1 MFKDERDF
9 DSPDSDESEDTEISE
24 GYTQEDLEKFARS
37 VEALLSKCANGQPW
51 DEGEPVW
58 LNDHTELN
66 YVMDDADVPEDCR
79 EEVADLV
86 SCPCCG
92 NSFELWEDVGR
103 KSEGELH
110 YESLMAEWYE
120 NHEHRLDAFYEFLTT
135 YPYLGTAHDF
145 GKEIRKVIS
154 EFPSTTVSNDLFY
167 RARRIESGRE
177 YSLEDFVPPDPAK
190 CFVGEGRYNHAGQVV
205 MYLSADKIGAAVECI
220 RDGENRA
227 WIHGFRISQIEKILD
242 LTADEDW
249 ADENIQLLAFGL
261 IHSGAVRRF
270 ADRSN
275 SWKPEYFVPR
285 FIADCARE
293 KGFNGILF
301 KSVRHWNSNLV
312 LFNYDPATVLPEG
325 DPEIVQIRDWKQY
338 ERQLKKFTAGPETRA
353 GFQVPDRIDL
363 GFTVDE
369 I

>member
-1 MFKDERDF
+1 MVKDERDF
-9 DSPDSDESEDTEISE
+9 DSPDSDESEDTGISE
-24 GYTQEDLEKFARS
+24 GYTQEDLEQFARA

-79 EEVADLV
+79 EEVAELV

-92 NSFELWEDVGR
+92 NSYELWEDVGR

-120 NHEHRLDAFYEFLTT
+120 SHEHRLDEFHEFLTK
-135 YPYLGTAHDF
+135 YPYLGAAHDF
-145 GKEIRKVIS
+145 GKELRQVIS
-154 EFPSTTVSNDLFY
+154 EFPSTAIAGELYY
-167 RARRIESGRE
+167 RARRVESGRE
-177 YSLEDFVPPDPAK
+177 YAIEDFLPPDPAK
-190 CFVGEGRYNHAGQVV
+190 CFIGEGRYNHAGQSV
-205 MYLSADKIGAAVECI
+205 MYLGADKIGAALECI
-220 RDGENRA
+220 REGENRA
-227 WIHGFRISQIEKILD
+227 WVHGFRISRIENVLD
-242 LTADEDW
+242 LSDEETW
-249 ADENIQLLAFGL
+249 AGENTQLLAFGL
-261 IHSGAVRRF
+261 MHSGAVRRF

-312 LFNYDPATVLPEG
+312 LFSYDLATVLPEG
-325 DPEIVQIRDWKQY
+325 DPEIVQIRDWKQR
-338 ERQLKKFTAGPETRA
+338 ERQHKKLTAGPEARE
-353 GFQVPDRIDL
+353 GFQIPGRIDL
-363 GFTVDE
+363 G
-369 I
+369 

>member
-1 MFKDERDF
+1 MVNHERDF
-9 DSPDSDESEDTEISE
+9 NLSGSDESEGTATSE
-24 GYTQEDLEKFARS
+24 GYTQEELENFARA
-37 VEALLSKCANGQPW
+37 VEALLSKCAYGQPW
-51 DEGEPVW
+51 DDGEPVW

-66 YVMDDADVPEDCR
+66 SVMDDAEVPEDCR
-79 EEVADLV
+79 EDVAELV
-86 SCPCCG
+86 NCPSCG
-92 NSFELWEDVGR
+92 NSHELWEEVGR

-120 NHEHRLDAFYEFLTT
+120 NHEHRLEEFYEFLTA
-135 YPYLGTAHDF
+135 YPYLGAAHDF

-154 EFPSTTVSNDLFY
+154 EFPLTTVKDDLFY
-167 RARRIESGRE
+167 RARRIESGQE
-177 YSLEDFVPPDPAK
+177 YTLENFIPPDPAK
-190 CFVGEGRYNHAGQVV
+190 CSIGEGRYNHAGQSV
-205 MYLSADKIGAAVECI
+205 MYLSADKIGAAVECVHE
-220 RDGENRA
+220 GENRA
-227 WIHGFRISQIEKILD
+227 WIHGFRISQVEKILD

-249 ADENIQLLAFGL
+249 ADESIQLLAFGL

-293 KGFNGILF
+293 KGLNGILF

-325 DPEIVQIRDWKQY
+325 LPEIVQIDNRKNL
-338 ERQLKKFTAGPETRA
+338 ERQYKKLTGGSAIRS
-353 GFQVPDRIDL
+353 GFQIPTQIDL
-363 GFTVDE
+363 GSIADE